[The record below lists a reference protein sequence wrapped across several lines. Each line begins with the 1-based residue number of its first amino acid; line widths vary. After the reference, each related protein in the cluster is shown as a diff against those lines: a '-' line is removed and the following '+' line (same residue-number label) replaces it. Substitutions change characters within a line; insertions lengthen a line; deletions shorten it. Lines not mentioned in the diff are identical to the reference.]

1 MKHLITFA
9 SAREASRATRLM
21 ESEKLDIV
29 VTATPED
36 ISAEC
41 GIAILVSPEQ
51 IEACMKIITDNKIA
65 AEIYERP

>member
-1 MKHLITFA
+1 
-9 SAREASRATRLM
+9 M

-65 AEIYERP
+65 AEVYERP